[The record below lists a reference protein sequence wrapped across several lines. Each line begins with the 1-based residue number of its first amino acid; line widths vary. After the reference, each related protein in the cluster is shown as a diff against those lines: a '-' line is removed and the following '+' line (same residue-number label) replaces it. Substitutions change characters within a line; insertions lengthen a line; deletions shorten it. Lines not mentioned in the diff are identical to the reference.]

1 MHQLTVFFDGH
12 CPLCNKEI
20 MLLKQLDTRKK
31 LHFEDIHAI
40 DFVYR
45 YPYIDVVAADQR
57 LHGQLANGQII
68 TGLDVTAK
76 AWGLVGHHKWLQ
88 ILRWPVI
95 CWFADLGYLIFARFR
110 HQIARLFGDK
120 SCQDDNCKF

>member
-12 CPLCNKEI
+12 CPLCTKEI
-20 MLLKQLDTRKK
+20 ALLKQLDTRQK

-45 YPYIDVVAADQR
+45 YPYIDVVAADRR

-68 TGLDVTAK
+68 TGLDVTAQ
-76 AWGLVGHHKWLQ
+76 AWNLVGHHRWLQ

-95 CWFADLGYLIFARFR
+95 RWFADLAYLVFARFR
-110 HQIARLFGDK
+110 HPIARLVGSK
-120 SCQDDNCKF
+120 TCDDQCKF

>member
-12 CPLCNKEI
+12 CPLCTKEI
-20 MLLKQLDTRKK
+20 GLLKQLDNQKK

-110 HQIARLFGDK
+110 HPIAQLFGDK

>member
-12 CPLCNKEI
+12 CPLCTKEI
-20 MLLKQLDTRKK
+20 GLLKQLDNQKK

-45 YPYIDVVAADQR
+45 YPYIDVVAADKR
-57 LHGQLANGQII
+57 LHGQLGNGQII

-76 AWGLVGHHKWLQ
+76 AWDLVGHHKWLQ

-95 CWFADLGYLIFARFR
+95 RWFADLGYLIFARFR
-110 HQIARLFGDK
+110 HPIARLFGDK

>member
-1 MHQLTVFFDGH
+1 MHQLTVFFDGQ
-12 CPLCNKEI
+12 CPLCSKEI
-20 MLLKQLDTRKK
+20 SMLKRLDNRKR

-45 YPYIDVVAADQR
+45 YPYIDVVAADKR
-57 LHGQLANGQII
+57 LHGQLTNGQII
-68 TGLDVTAK
+68 TGLDVTAR

-95 CWFADLGYLIFARFR
+95 RWFADLAYLFFARFR
-110 HQIARLFGDK
+110 HPISRLFGGK
-120 SCQDDNCKF
+120 SCPDENCKL

>member
-12 CPLCNKEI
+12 CPLCTKEI
-20 MLLKQLDTRKK
+20 SLLKQFDTRKK

-40 DFVYR
+40 DFAYR
-45 YPYIDVVAADQR
+45 YPYIDVVAADKR
-57 LHGQLANGQII
+57 LHGQLASGQII

-95 CWFADLGYLIFARFR
+95 RWFADLGYMIFARFR
-110 HQIARLFGDK
+110 HPIARLFGDK

>member
-1 MHQLTVFFDGH
+1 MHQLTIFFDGH

-20 MLLKQLDTRKK
+20 ALLKRLDTRQK

-45 YPYIDVVAADQR
+45 YPYIDVVAADRR

-95 CWFADLGYLIFARFR
+95 RWFADLAYLVFARFR
-110 HQIARLFGDK
+110 HPIARLVGGKPCED
-120 SCQDDNCKF
+120 QCKF

>member
-12 CPLCNKEI
+12 CPLCTKEI
-20 MLLKQLDTRKK
+20 ALLKQLDTRQK

-45 YPYIDVVAADQR
+45 YPYIDVVAADRR

-68 TGLDVTAK
+68 TGLDVTAQ
-76 AWGLVGHHKWLQ
+76 AWSLVGHHRWLQ

-95 CWFADLGYLIFARFR
+95 RWFADLAYLVFARFR
-110 HQIARLFGDK
+110 HPIARLFGGK
-120 SCQDDNCKF
+120 TCDDQCKF